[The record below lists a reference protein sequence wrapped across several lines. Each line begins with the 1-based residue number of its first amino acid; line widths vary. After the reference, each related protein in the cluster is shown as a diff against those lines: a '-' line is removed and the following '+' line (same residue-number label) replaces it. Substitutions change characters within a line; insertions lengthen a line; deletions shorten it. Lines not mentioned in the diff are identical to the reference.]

1 MINENLM
8 FSDRVNYFNSQLS
21 LNVSLPESIEA
32 LNPFIDPATF
42 ETASAF
48 YNKYY
53 NDNNNRKLILG
64 INPGRLGA
72 GVTGIPFTDPKRLTE
87 VCGIPYNGKLLHEP
101 SSAFIYEMINSFGG
115 PDAFYSKFY
124 ISSVCPLGFI
134 QKDDKGKE
142 KNYNYFDSAAL
153 KKSVQSFIE
162 WNLQEQIKIGCD
174 TEICYCLGLSKNYQ
188 YLLDLNNKEG
198 YFGKIVAL
206 EHPRFIMQY
215 KAKEK
220 VRYINDYLIKLQC

>member
-8 FSDRVNYFNSQLS
+8 FSDRVNNFNRQLS
-21 LNVSLPESIEA
+21 LNISLPESIEA
-32 LNPFIDPATF
+32 LNPFINPATF

-53 NDNNNRKLILG
+53 NDNNKRKLILG

-87 VCGIPYNGKLLHEP
+87 ECGIPYNGKLLHEP

-142 KNYNYFDSAAL
+142 KNYNYFESAAL
-153 KKSVQSFIE
+153 KKFSSI
-162 WNLQEQIKIGCD
+162 I
-174 TEICYCLGLSKNYQ
+174 Y
-188 YLLDLNNKEG
+188 
-198 YFGKIVAL
+198 
-206 EHPRFIMQY
+206 
-215 KAKEK
+215 
-220 VRYINDYLIKLQC
+220 